1 MLRSAASSMTKYFF
15 RIKQIV
21 RKVNGC
27 FGLCCENRGTPAPLS
42 PMILSY
48 GEGGTSVPLFY
59 AIIQNT
65 DAACSQ
71 PVFEKAF
78 ISSSNLLLLRQV
90 FPDVERRGDED
101 DDTDR
106 DILCIGIHTEI
117 L

>member
-1 MLRSAASSMTKYFF
+1 MARLAQA
-15 RIKQIV
+15 
-21 RKVNGC
+21 C
-27 FGLCCENRGTPAPLS
+27 
-42 PMILSY
+42 
-48 GEGGTSVPLFY
+48 PLFLTHIEGYY
-59 AIIQNT
+59 AA
-65 DAACSQ
+65 DLQ
-71 PVFEKAF
+71 PIFEKTL

>member
-1 MLRSAASSMTKYFF
+1 MARVAQACPLVLAHIEGYYAA
-15 RIKQIV
+15 RLQ
-21 RKVNGC
+21 
-27 FGLCCENRGTPAPLS
+27 PL
-42 PMILSY
+42 
-48 GEGGTSVPLFY
+48 
-59 AIIQNT
+59 
-65 DAACSQ
+65 
-71 PVFEKAF
+71 FEKAL